1 MGRLRIAASLPER
14 ARGLLLRQ
22 RDWLGPGGV
31 LLLVPCASI
40 HTFLMR
46 EPIDLAFIGADGRVL
61 HAQEGVGSG
70 RVVSCPGALAAV
82 ERFTPLV
89 PESGLADPWFACG
102 EFAGLGP
109 VGVELSRH
117 FGSDM

>member
-1 MGRLRIAASLPER
+1 MGRLRIAASLPAR

-22 RDWLGPGGV
+22 RSWLGPGGV
-31 LLLVPCASI
+31 LLLVPCASV

-61 HAQEGVGSG
+61 HAQEGVGRG
-70 RVVSCPGALAAV
+70 RVISCPGALAAV
-82 ERFTPLV
+82 ERFTPL
-89 PESGLADPWFACG
+89 EAERDLAGPWFSRG

-109 VGVELSRH
+109 VGAELPQH
-117 FGSDM
+117 FAADR